1 MSSGQ
6 GDVPSEIS
14 FILLMRSK
22 VISSVTTESCWYA
35 GWEVRNCLI
44 QLAVV
49 ISSPGGGGEEGRE
62 GGRGGGRE
70 GGREEGRGGGRE
82 NEKGDKHLLPS
93 LLSLTR
99 GSLGDEPEVLH
110 DGAASVHVN
119 INTVDI
125 HPHQWNEPRELVL
138 RP

>member
-1 MSSGQ
+1 ML
-6 GDVPSEIS
+6 VC
-14 FILLMRSK
+14 R
-22 VISSVTTESCWYA
+22 V
-35 GWEVRNCLI
+35 
-44 QLAVV
+44 
-49 ISSPGGGGEEGRE
+49 GGEELSDPA
-62 GGRGGGRE
+62 GRGHQLTWGRGGRE
-70 GGREEGRGGGRE
+70 GGRKGRREGGGRE

-99 GSLGDEPEVLH
+99 GSLGDESEVLH

-125 HPHQWNEPRELVL
+125 HPHQWNEPGELVL